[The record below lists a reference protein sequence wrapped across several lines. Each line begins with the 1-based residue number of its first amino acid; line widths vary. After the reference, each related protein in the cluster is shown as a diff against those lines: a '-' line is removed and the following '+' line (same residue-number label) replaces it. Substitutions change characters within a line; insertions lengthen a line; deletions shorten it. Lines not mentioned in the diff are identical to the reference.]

1 MKPGILK
8 LCLMAVIPLG
18 LTGCNLSLTLDQN
31 GNVTAGVSGTIP
43 SKFRGDG
50 KSVVKL
56 DRSFARQK

>member
-1 MKPGILK
+1 MKLGILK

-31 GNVTAGVSGTIP
+31 GNASIGLSGTLP
-43 SKFRGDG
+43 NKFRGDG

-56 DRSFARQK
+56 DRSFAKQK